1 MVKKVFAGVFLAIVF
16 GLLVFG
22 AVNRTLAKSDEREPL
37 ALNNNLSEGNE
48 GVNFNQHKNQ
58 TTTMRHENNLYQRG
72 QGNGQRSGD
81 CDGEQYSEGME
92 NRKGTE
98 EQGNRSGAV
107 QGGQPESM
115 PGDGLGVGQAV
126 VDEQVTELGTV
137 VSVSSDL
144 LVIELSD
151 GSQLELEGRVLS
163 FLIEQVFSLSEGD
176 ELTITGFYDGDKFE
190 VIQIVNDTSGENIRV
205 RDQNGRPFWAGGRQQ
220 GGGQE

>member
-1 MVKKVFAGVFLAIVF
+1 MVKKVFAGVLLAIAF
-16 GLLVFG
+16 GLLIFG

-37 ALNNNLSEGNE
+37 ALNNNLSKGNE
-48 GVNFNQHKNQ
+48 SVNLNQHKNQ
-58 TTTMRHENNLYQRG
+58 TTTMRHENNLHQCG

-81 CDGEQYSEGME
+81 CDGEQYSKGME
-92 NRKGTE
+92 YRKGID

-163 FLIEQVFSLSEGD
+163 FLIEQGFSLSEGD
-176 ELTITGFYDGDKFE
+176 ELTITGFYEGDKFE

-205 RDQNGRPFWAGGRQQ
+205 RDQNGRPLWAGGRQQ
-220 GGGQE
+220 GGGQD